1 MLIALLVL
9 APTPAKAPATSAR
22 AVLGFAWNSQT
33 AKEFPLASKDD
44 AAEVTEV
51 TIRP

>member
-1 MLIALLVL
+1 
-9 APTPAKAPATSAR
+9 
-22 AVLGFAWNSQT
+22 LGFAWNSQT